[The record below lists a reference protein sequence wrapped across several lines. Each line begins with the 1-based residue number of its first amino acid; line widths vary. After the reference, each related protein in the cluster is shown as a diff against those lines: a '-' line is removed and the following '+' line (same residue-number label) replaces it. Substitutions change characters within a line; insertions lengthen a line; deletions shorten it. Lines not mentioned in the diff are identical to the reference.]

1 MMKLFYNLQR
11 GVGLLVFCTIL
22 LSACVNHIS
31 EEEEDSVNNGDI
43 PLKFIADIRESV
55 GTRMANNNF
64 AEGDEVG
71 LFALAGTTTMQEER
85 YADNLH
91 FVRSST
97 GEFVSDESV
106 YYPDDGVTLNLI
118 SYYPYREEGVAM
130 GESKMPVS
138 IETEQNIPANYSHSD
153 FLVATKEDVLATQE
167 AIALTYNHKFFRLKI
182 ALVSGEGEDVE
193 SMLTANPKLSVS
205 GFYTK
210 SIYDFQKKSYSS
222 FTDEKDIIPT
232 GEWEIVDERLV
243 GKDLILIPQEA
254 TVGYQY
260 ITLEAN
266 GKPYTCLLPS
276 TLKLQEGKQRELEIT
291 FVAAEDI
298 LMSKLN
304 GEINDWEGTEVDHT
318 GSETL
323 HKYIDVS
330 KLTFENSN
338 ICKVLNKGKQMA
350 EICKEYLVTPDFSS
364 QAIVVY
370 PMKEDGTADLS
381 RGLVAQLLGKT
392 GKVHG
397 GNVVWDTENHSLNYT
412 PGTLPARNNI
422 YVMANGEVSLSVAM
436 GDDVLQVLALEDVAR
451 DVRGGMI
458 HNYPLV
464 KIGTQYWMR
473 DNLKASFYID
483 GNEIPKLD
491 AVTDG
496 AVGYLQSEANATYY
510 FYTASVAL
518 SGNILPNHWS
528 VPTWEDWN
536 ILKTYLKEDASLLK
550 SGTWLPLNTGDTA
563 EPATNWSGFDGIPV
577 GMYVGTF
584 QLNYEGKYL
593 AYWTLDETN
602 SEIAETVFY
611 LKSDTNLIES
621 SKAGTDKKALAIR
634 CIRK

>member
-1 MMKLFYNLQR
+1 MLRTKDFSWNLNANFSYNKNKITELYNGVDEYEIASANLKYVVGHSATEFYINR
-11 GVGLLVFCTIL
+11 YAGVNPT
-22 LSACVNHIS
+22 
-31 EEEEDSVNNGDI
+31 NGD
-43 PLKFIADIRESV
+43 
-55 GTRMANNNF
+55 
-64 AEGDEVG
+64 
-71 LFALAGTTTMQEER
+71 ALWYTKDGEITTEFRDSDKVMTGKSFVAPWQGGFGTTLTWKGISLAAQFSWV
-85 YADNLH
+85 AD
-91 FVRSST
+91 RWA
-97 GEFVSDESV
+97 VSYTHLDV
-106 YYPDDGVTLNLI
+106 YK
-118 SYYPYREEGVAM
+118 R
-130 GESKMPVS
+130 
-138 IETEQNIPANYSHSD
+138 Q
-153 FLVATKEDVLATQE
+153 
-167 AIALTYNHKFFRLKI
+167 

-370 PMKEDGTADLS
+370 PMKEDGTADL
-381 RGLVAQLLGKT
+381 
-392 GKVHG
+392 
-397 GNVVWDTENHSLNYT
+397 
-412 PGTLPARNNI
+412 
-422 YVMANGEVSLSVAM
+422 
-436 GDDVLQVLALEDVAR
+436 
-451 DVRGGMI
+451 
-458 HNYPLV
+458 
-464 KIGTQYWMR
+464 
-473 DNLKASFYID
+473 
-483 GNEIPKLD
+483 
-491 AVTDG
+491 
-496 AVGYLQSEANATYY
+496 
-510 FYTASVAL
+510 
-518 SGNILPNHWS
+518 
-528 VPTWEDWN
+528 
-536 ILKTYLKEDASLLK
+536 
-550 SGTWLPLNTGDTA
+550 
-563 EPATNWSGFDGIPV
+563 
-577 GMYVGTF
+577 
-584 QLNYEGKYL
+584 
-593 AYWTLDETN
+593 
-602 SEIAETVFY
+602 
-611 LKSDTNLIES
+611 
-621 SKAGTDKKALAIR
+621 
-634 CIRK
+634 